1 MNFTGTM
8 QKDIEQWTPI
18 ATEACMALS
27 PEFRTTYSKLID
39 ALTTQMEETDASTSK
54 DVLFQGIIQGTE
66 SIFNDK
72 YEDKED
78 PNYYAAVA
86 AIRYFMDIT

>member
-1 MNFTGTM
+1 MTFTGM
-8 QKDIEQWTPI
+8 MKDDIDQWTPI

-27 PEFRTTYSKLID
+27 PEFRKTYSKLID
-39 ALTTQMEETDASTSK
+39 ALTEQMQETDSATAK
-54 DVLFQGIIQGTE
+54 DVLFDGIIQGTE
-66 SIFNDK
+66 SVFNDK